1 MQNSNLS
8 LKIFPN
14 SKECWDSFIK
24 KVNVDLQEMM
34 TQFNNDKRR
43 IKDLER
49 IISKLKEIS
58 NLSKDN
64 IMEILNY
71 KELFMYIDN
80 SLESSFGAL
89 NFFFEQDNFDNP
101 AVKTIYERIVNSPM
115 IIKINSEY
123 NSLAIKVQFDKERI
137 KKLSEL
143 IRGSKIDFVL
153 IEELI
158 NKYKFDDK
166 TKTNIMLYPVI
177 MLSIRQNEVK
187 NNKEVI
193 NNKRIEK
200 EKFYQERF
208 SELCK
213 KYLSKKED
221 FKDLLVKGFSIK
233 EKMNPRE
240 IDMYTSFAN
249 NPNEIN
255 DYDFTDD
262 IKLKIYVLSFFKI
275 KRDIENFIDGIED
288 LSMDENDLDDEIAFF
303 SEMLNEFET
312 IAIKLSSYIRDEK
325 IETNEMGNNVYFA
338 LDAFNRLLVKKELL
352 SLRNRSSIKALLE
365 KIENVNNSKI
375 DGVKTN
381 HMLGVSN
388 EEEILGKNISMLTT
402 SKMMLAYIMVG
413 KSVLIIAGD
422 TTNSDK
428 FDKVVRL
435 AINKNIVP
443 IKKQI
448 MLIEDSNLDYIELQN
463 KIINEIIGEEI
474 KEKTI

>member
-8 LKIFPN
+8 LNIFPN
-14 SKECWDSFIK
+14 SKKSWESFIK
-24 KVNVDLQEMM
+24 KVDANLQEVM

-49 IISKLKEIS
+49 IIAKLKEIS

-64 IMEILNY
+64 ILEILNY

-80 SLESSFGAL
+80 SLESSFDAL
-89 NFFFEQDNFDNP
+89 NFFMKQDNCDNP
-101 AVKTIYERIVNSPM
+101 AVKMIYDRIVNSPM

-123 NSLAIKVQFDKERI
+123 NSLVIKVQFDKERI

-166 TKTNIMLYPVI
+166 TKTSIMLYPVI
-177 MLSIRQNEVK
+177 MLSIKQNQVR

-193 NNKRIEK
+193 DNKKEEK
-200 EKFYQERF
+200 EKFYRERF

-221 FKDLLVKGFSIK
+221 FKDLLVKSYSIK
-233 EKMNPRE
+233 EKLNPRE
-240 IDMYTSFAN
+240 IDMYTTFIN
-249 NPNEIN
+249 NPNEIS

-288 LSMDENDLDDEIAFF
+288 YLIDENDLDDEIVFF
-303 SEMLNEFET
+303 AEMLNEFET
-312 IAIKLSSYIRDEK
+312 IAIKLSSFISDEK
-325 IETNEMGNNVYFA
+325 IDTNEMGNNVYFA
-338 LDAFNRLLVKKELL
+338 LDAFNRLLIKEELL
-352 SLRNRSSIKALLE
+352 SSKNRSSIKALLE
-365 KIENVNNSKI
+365 KIDNVNNSKI
-375 DGVKTN
+375 DGVRTN

-402 SKMMLAYIMVG
+402 SKMKLAYIMVG

-435 AINKNIVP
+435 AINKNLVP

-463 KIINEIIGEEI
+463 RIINDIIGEEI
-474 KEKTI
+474 NRKTI